1 MYLFN
6 SLFLGVTFKYLT
18 SLHLKGHVYETWFP
32 FRNFDIIVRFR
43 LITFMYTFMSSWFS
57 KFPNIFG
64 ISHITFDNSRWGE
77 EVVDGFCLWV
87 CAGEV
92 LYNYALNILKDIQPL
107 AMASL
112 GLITHGHIH
121 EQKLGPSWFPTL
133 YPLSYDYF
141 EL

>member
-1 MYLFN
+1 MLFN
-6 SLFLGVTFKYLT
+6 SHFVGVMFECLMR
-18 SLHLKGHVYETWFP
+18 LPLKGHVYEPYFM
-32 FRNFDIIVRFR
+32 FCNFDIIGRFR
-43 LITFMYTFMSSWFS
+43 LNYVHVGFMCSWLP

-64 ISHITFDNSRWGE
+64 ISHITFDGSQWGE

-107 AMASL
+107 AMGSL
-112 GLITHGHIH
+112 GLITHG
-121 EQKLGPSWFPTL
+121 QRGPSWFPTL
-133 YPLSYDYF
+133 YPLSYEYF

>member
-1 MYLFN
+1 M
-6 SLFLGVTFKYLT
+6 
-18 SLHLKGHVYETWFP
+18 
-32 FRNFDIIVRFR
+32 
-43 LITFMYTFMSSWFS
+43 
-57 KFPNIFG
+57 
-64 ISHITFDNSRWGE
+64 
-77 EVVDGFCLWV
+77 WV

-121 EQKLGPSWFPTL
+121 EQKLRPSWFPTL
-133 YPLSYDYF
+133 YPLSYEYF